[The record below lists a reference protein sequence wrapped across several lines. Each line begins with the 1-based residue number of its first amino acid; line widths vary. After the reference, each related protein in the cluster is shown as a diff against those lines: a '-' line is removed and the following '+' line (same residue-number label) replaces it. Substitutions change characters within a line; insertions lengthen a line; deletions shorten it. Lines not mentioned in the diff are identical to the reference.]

1 MTLRY
6 RAALGAVLVALTPLL
21 GGCATAGMTPSASV
35 TTAMQGWERWL
46 RVEWTGQTRPGGHE
60 IDGYVYSTYGS
71 PIYDGP
77 APRAGARR
85 GRQVVSQKM
94 TWVSRHGAPA
104 RAHVLPGPA
113 MGPAASYRVTV
124 WAFETLQ
131 SQGWL

>member
-6 RAALGAVLVALTPLL
+6 RAALGAVLVALIPLL

-71 PIYDGP
+71 PIYDVRLLAQGLD
-77 APRAGARR
+77 AG
-85 GRQVVSQKM
+85 GNVVSQKM
-94 TWVSRHGAPA
+94 TGVQGTVPPLERTYF
-104 RAHVLPGPA
+104 RVPA

>member
-46 RVEWTGQTRPGGHE
+46 RVEWTGQSQPGGHQ

-71 PIYDGP
+71 PIYDVRLLAQGLD
-77 APRAGARR
+77 AG
-85 GRQVVSQKM
+85 GNVVSQKM
-94 TWVSRHGAPA
+94 MWVQGAVPPLERTYFRVPVMAPA
-104 RAHVLPGPA
+104 AT
-113 MGPAASYRVTV
+113 YRVTV
-124 WAFETLQ
+124 WAFETFQ

>member
-46 RVEWTGQTRPGGHE
+46 RVEWTGQSQPGGHQ

-71 PIYDGP
+71 PTYDVRLLAQGLD
-77 APRAGARR
+77 AG
-85 GRQVVSQKM
+85 GNVVSQKM
-94 TWVSRHGAPA
+94 MWVQGAVPPLERTYFRVPVMAPA
-104 RAHVLPGPA
+104 AT
-113 MGPAASYRVTV
+113 YRVTV
-124 WAFETLQ
+124 WAFETFQ